1 MRIPFEELDLRQGR
15 SGPVETQAFDESVTR
30 ENVHDFPNSKEHRK
44 EFVLFDE
51 LSDTS
56 NKEWLVQG
64 LLGAGE
70 ASACYGKPGSAKS
83 ALAEDMGL
91 HVAAGWSWH
100 GRKVKQGAVVYVALE
115 RRKLVERRGSA
126 FRLKHSL
133 KTAPF
138 AIVGGVYDLRDRHT
152 VDHLV
157 QIIHDVEAAT
167 GQTVVLVIIDTLSRA
182 LCGGDENSPK
192 DMGAIVNATSI
203 LQTETAAHVHW
214 VHHTPLDGSD
224 RLRGHTALL
233 GAMDTTILVAKNGTL
248 RTATVVKANDSE
260 EDEQIAFRLESVT
273 TGRNADGEITTAPV
287 VCPVDN
293 DGAMHSSATRKPDR
307 LTKSAQIALNALAEV
322 IIEQGAEPP
331 ASNHIPAGMKAVS
344 VDAWRKHSYL
354 RGISTGDDRAKQ
366 LAFQRASERLIGS
379 SRVGTW
385 DGLVWLA

>member
-1 MRIPFEELDLRQGR
+1 MEISFQERIGQRR
-15 SGPVETQAFDESVTR
+15 SGDD
-30 ENVHDFPNSKEHRK
+30 NVHDFPHEKHRK

-51 LSDTS
+51 LSETS
-56 NKEWLVQG
+56 NKEWLVHG

-70 ASACYGKPGSAKS
+70 ASASYGKPGAAKS
-83 ALAEDMGL
+83 VLAEDMGL
-91 HVAAGWSWH
+91 HIAAGWPWH
-100 GRKVKQGAVVYVALE
+100 GRKVKQGAVVYIALE
-115 RRKLVERRGSA
+115 RRKLVERRSIA
-126 FRLKHSL
+126 FRLRHNL

-138 AIVGGVYDLRDRHT
+138 AIVGGVNDLRDRHT

-157 QIIHDVEAAT
+157 QIIRDVEIAT
-167 GQTVVLVIIDTLSRA
+167 SQPVVLVIIDTLSRA

-192 DMGAIVNATSI
+192 DMGSIVNATSV
-203 LQTETAAHVHW
+203 LQASTQAHVHW

-224 RLRGHTALL
+224 RMRGHTALL
-233 GAMDTTILVAKNGTL
+233 GAMDTTILVAKNGIL
-248 RTATVVKANDSE
+248 RTATVVKANNSE
-260 EDEQIAFRLESVT
+260 EDEQIAFTLESVT
-273 TGRNADGEITTAPV
+273 IGRNLDGDVTTAPV
-287 VCPVDN
+287 VCPTVN
-293 DGAMHSSATRKPDR
+293 DGVRHSSAQKPVR

-322 IIEQGAEPP
+322 IVEQGAVPP
-331 ASNHIPAGMKAVS
+331 TSNHIPAAVRAVS